1 MLIVHGGNPLEA
13 APDIKCKEN
22 DCERLRREF
31 ENVMENHY
39 KEGLGRIAFR
49 LVECPHVFKDVLP
62 ALMDITPQM
71 TDECGGGNDFFL
83 SLKVYVEGGGFKGKG
98 HI

>member
-1 MLIVHGGNPLEA
+1 MLIVHAGNPLEVT
-13 APDIKCKEN
+13 PDVKSKEN

-62 ALMDITPQM
+62 AIKDITPQM
-71 TDECGGGNDFFL
+71 TDERAGGEF
-83 SLKVYVEGGGFKGKG
+83 
-98 HI
+98 